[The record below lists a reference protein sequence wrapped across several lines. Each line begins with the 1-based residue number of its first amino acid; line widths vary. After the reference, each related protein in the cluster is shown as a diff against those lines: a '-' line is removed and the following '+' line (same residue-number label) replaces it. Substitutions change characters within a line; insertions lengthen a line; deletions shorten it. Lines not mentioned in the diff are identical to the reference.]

1 MSNTAYNLHLKG
13 YVSGAA
19 FDRNTINSMLAVND
33 SKRVNVLIDSLS
45 GSHLNRRSGYVISK
59 FNPPIF
65 RKVNPPVYFS
75 LFLSQYRSLRK

>member
-19 FDRNTINSMLAVND
+19 FDRNTINSMVAVND
-33 SKRVNVLIDSLS
+33 SKRVNVLNDSLS
-45 GSHLNRRSGYVISK
+45 GSHLNRRRGYVISK

-65 RKVNPPVYFS
+65 RKVSPPVYFS